1 MAATELEPEVL
12 VRTSEPPKLR
22 VRRRLRELAGHREI
36 LVNLVRKE
44 LKVRYAT
51 SALGVAWSMLNP
63 LLYLAVFGVVFTF
76 FLKSGIPDFPV
87 FLLSGIVAWTLFST
101 AVGQATTSIVGN
113 ANLVSKVAF
122 PREILPLA
130 SIGAALVNSA
140 FQLLVLFAFILVIGH
155 PVLGWNLVLLPLAFV
170 VLLLFTA
177 AMAFLVSAFNVRYR
191 DTQHLVELGLLAWFW
206 VTPIVYPA
214 GAIATRFADAGW
226 SFDLYLINPMT
237 DIVMG
242 FQRALYGATAVG
254 TEGGKFA
261 EKGQAILP
269 NGTLDYYAV
278 RLGIV
283 GLASL
288 VLLFLSWRF
297 FFNRS
302 GDFAEEL

>member
-1 MAATELEPEVL
+1 VAATDTTPEVL

-22 VRRRLRELAGHREI
+22 VGRRLRELAEHREI
-36 LVNLVRKE
+36 LINLVRKE

-51 SALGVAWSMLNP
+51 SALGVVWSMLNP

-130 SIGAALVNSA
+130 SIGAGLVNFG
-140 FQLLVLFAFILVIGH
+140 FQLMVLLAFTLVIGH
-155 PVLGWNLVLLPLAFV
+155 GLGSGLVLLPLAFA
-170 VLLLFTA
+170 VLLVFTTA
-177 AMAFLVSAFNVRYR
+177 LALLVSAFNVRYR

-206 VTPIVYPA
+206 LTPIVYPA
-214 GAIATRFADAGW
+214 GAIASKFTENGW
-226 SFDLYLINPMT
+226 SFDLYLINPLT
-237 DIVMG
+237 DVVLG
-242 FQRALYGATAVG
+242 FQRALYGASSVG
-254 TEGGKFA
+254 TEGGRFA
-261 EKGQAILP
+261 SAGESILP
-269 NGTLDYYAV
+269 DPGIAYYAV

-283 GLASL
+283 GFASV
-288 VLLFLSWRF
+288 VLLYLSWRF

>member
-1 MAATELEPEVL
+1 MAATEVQPEVL

-22 VRRRLRELAGHREI
+22 VHHRLRELAAHREI
-36 LVNLVRKE
+36 LINLVRKE

-63 LLYLAVFGVVFTF
+63 LLYLAVFGVVFTV
-76 FLKSGIPDFPV
+76 FLPSGIEDFPA
-87 FLLSGIVAWTLFST
+87 FLLSGLVAWTLFST

-130 SIGAALVNSA
+130 SVGAALVNFA
-140 FQLLVLFAFILVIGH
+140 FQLVVLVGFIAVVRPASLATAH
-155 PVLGWNLVLLPLAFV
+155 LVLLPLALVDLV
-170 VLLLFTA
+170 VFTTA
-177 AMAFLVSAFNVRYR
+177 VSFLVAAFNVRYR

-206 VTPIVYPA
+206 MTPIVYAA
-214 GAIATRFADAGW
+214 GLISRKLVDRPGLFNLFLANPLADIA
-226 SFDLYLINPMT
+226 
-237 DIVMG
+237 MG
-242 FQRALYGATAVG
+242 FQRSLYGNSLMTPG
-254 TEGGKFA
+254 RFGKGGVFV
-261 EKGQAILP
+261 LP
-269 NGTLDYYAV
+269 DPGIAYYAV

-283 GLASL
+283 GVASL
-288 VLLFLSWRF
+288 VLLLLSWRF

>member
-1 MAATELEPEVL
+1 VAVTEAQPEVL

-22 VRRRLRELAGHREI
+22 VRQRLRELAGHREI
-36 LVNLVRKE
+36 LINLVRKE

-130 SIGAALVNSA
+130 SIGAAVVNFG
-140 FQLLVLFAFILVIGH
+140 FQLLVLIVFTLLIGH
-155 PVLGWNLVLLPLAFV
+155 GLGSGLVLLPLAFA
-170 VLLLFTA
+170 VLVLFTA
-177 AMAFLVSAFNVRYR
+177 AVSLLVAAFNVRYR

-206 VTPIVYPA
+206 ITPIVYPA
-214 GAIATRFADAGW
+214 GTIAKKFADSGW
-226 SFDLYLINPMT
+226 SFDLFLINPLA
-237 DIVMG
+237 DIALA
-242 FQRALYGATAVG
+242 FQRAVYGAAAVG
-254 TEGGKFA
+254 TEGGRIA
-261 EKGQAILP
+261 EHGQPILP
-269 NGTLDYYAV
+269 DAGIAYYAL

-288 VLLFLSWRF
+288 ALLFLSWRF

>member
-1 MAATELEPEVL
+1 VAATEVEPEVL

-130 SIGAALVNSA
+130 SIGAAVVNFG
-140 FQLLVLFAFILVIGH
+140 FQLLVLIVFTLVIGH
-155 PVLGWNLVLLPLAFV
+155 GLGSGLVLLPLAFA
-170 VLLLFTA
+170 VLVLFTA
-177 AMAFLVSAFNVRYR
+177 AVSLLVAAYNVRYR

-214 GAIATRFADAGW
+214 GTIAKKFADSGW
-226 SFDLYLINPMT
+226 SFDLFLINPLA
-237 DIVMG
+237 DIALG
-242 FQRALYGATAVG
+242 FQRALYGAAAVG
-254 TEGGKFA
+254 TEGGRIA
-261 EKGQAILP
+261 EHGQPILP
-269 NGTLDYYAV
+269 DTGIAYYAV

-288 VLLFLSWRF
+288 VLLYLSWRL

>member
-1 MAATELEPEVL
+1 VAATEVEPEVL

-130 SIGAALVNSA
+130 SIGAAVVNFG
-140 FQLLVLFAFILVIGH
+140 FQLLVLIVFTLVIGH
-155 PVLGWNLVLLPLAFV
+155 GLGSGLVLLPLAFAVLV
-170 VLLLFTA
+170 VFTA
-177 AMAFLVSAFNVRYR
+177 AVSLLVAAYNVRYR

-214 GAIATRFADAGW
+214 GTIAKKFAASGW
-226 SFDLYLINPMT
+226 SFDLFLINPLA
-237 DIVMG
+237 DIALG
-242 FQRALYGATAVG
+242 FQRALYGAAAVG
-254 TEGGKFA
+254 TEGGRIA
-261 EKGQAILP
+261 EHGQPILP
-269 NGTLDYYAV
+269 DTGIAYYAV

-288 VLLFLSWRF
+288 VLLYLSWRL

>member
-1 MAATELEPEVL
+1 MAAEAEVL

-22 VRRRLRELAGHREI
+22 VGQRLRELAAHREI

-51 SALGVAWSMLNP
+51 SALGVVWSMLNP

-87 FLLSGIVAWTLFST
+87 FLLSGIVAWTVFST
-101 AVGQATTSIVGN
+101 ATSQATTSIVGN

-130 SIGAALVNSA
+130 SIGAAIVNFG
-140 FQLLVLFAFILVIGH
+140 FQLAVLVAFILLIGH
-155 PVLGWNLVLLPLAFV
+155 PLLGWHLVLLPLAFV
-170 VLLLFTA
+170 VLLLFTSA
-177 AMAFLVSAFNVRYR
+177 VALLVSAFNVRYR

-206 VTPIVYPA
+206 LTPIVYPA
-214 GAIATRFADAGW
+214 GAIAGKFADNGW
-226 SFDLYLINPMT
+226 SFDWFLVNPLT
-237 DIVMG
+237 VLVLG
-242 FQRALYGATAVG
+242 FQRALYGAGAVG
-254 TEGGKFA
+254 TEGGRFVTQG
-261 EKGQAILP
+261 EAILP
-269 NGTLDYYAV
+269 SAGIEYYAL

-283 GLASL
+283 GAASL
-288 VLLFLSWRF
+288 ALLLLTWRF